1 MGRSHY
7 MLGHNLLRNSYGLL
21 RDNYLSNFLLL
32 RDKNLLDLLLRNHN
46 LLLGNENWL
55 GRSSL

>member
-1 MGRSHY
+1 MGRSY
-7 MLGHNLLRNSYGLL
+7 YLLGNYLLRNSYRLL
-21 RDNYLSNFLLL
+21 RDNYLSNLLL
-32 RDKNLLDLLLRNHN
+32 FGKNNLLDLLLRDHN

>member
-1 MGRSHY
+1 
-7 MLGHNLLRNSYGLL
+7 MLGHNLLRNSYRLL

-32 RDKNLLDLLLRNHN
+32 RDKNLLDLLLRDHN